1 MPYQPFRQL
10 FLKIAA
16 AVAPKNKAARDKKMI
31 DNYAEAMALIEKMK
45 DNLPITASAGTV
57 LVQTL
62 RRGGEKITA
71 QQELQIHDVL
81 YLGDEGGIACAIYL
95 PGEQKTATVAS
106 LTHLRIPPDHPL
118 APEIQAY
125 QLARSKKLAG
135 TGSVKPTQSTVKPRK
150 KHKKR
155 KKPQKR

>member
-1 MPYQPFRQL
+1 
-10 FLKIAA
+10 
-16 AVAPKNKAARDKKMI
+16 MI
-31 DNYAEAMALIEKMK
+31 DNYAQAMALIEKMK
-45 DNLPITASAGTV
+45 AHLPITAYAGTV

-62 RRGGEKITA
+62 RQGGAKITR

-125 QLARSKKLAG
+125 QLARSRKLAG
-135 TGSVKPTQSTVKPRK
+135 TSPAKPSRSTKPR
-150 KHKKR
+150 KKR
-155 KKPQKR
+155 KKPKKR